1 MKQVVV
7 MIICVV
13 IVVAGGIC
21 EIKYLNK
28 SSLYLMSD
36 IEYIQ
41 NAISNDNYELAINQS
56 ESTYNSWNDIKKIW
70 NIFVNHEEIDD
81 IETAMIDLKE
91 HLKFQ
96 NKEECLVAI
105 EKIKSDLEHTVKR
118 QKISIDNIL

>member
-7 MIICVV
+7 MIICIV
-13 IVVAGGIC
+13 IVVVSGVC
-21 EIKYLNK
+21 EIKYLSK

-36 IEYIQ
+36 MEYIQ
-41 NAISNDNYELAINQS
+41 NAINNNNYDLAISQS
-56 ESTYNSWNDIKKIW
+56 ETTYNSWSDIKKVW

-91 HLKFQ
+91 HLKFE
-96 NKEECLVAI
+96 NKEESLVAI

-118 QKISIDNIL
+118 QKLSIDNIL